1 MGATE
6 DLIELIAEFGFTRLE
21 GEIYVYLLQHSPAT
35 GYAVAKGIGRSFPIT
50 YKALS
55 SLRAKGAIMVDEGKS
70 LLARAVPVAELL
82 DQLERR
88 FKDHRERTLEAFQ
101 HLPSGPADRRIYQ
114 LSTVDQVHERF
125 RRMLSESEERVL
137 MELFPEP
144 LADLRDAVEET
155 AARGID
161 VTARIYKPDHLEGVR
176 LVLSPFGQEDLELFR
191 SEWLSLFVDG
201 RQALL
206 AHLHRGRGGVHQ
218 ATWTANLFLARAFY
232 DYINSDLHHYA
243 FYPSLWTAT
252 SLEELR
258 AEYERLARAL
268 PPGGDRGAR
277 DLLGHLSGPA
287 GVHRRPVRKKK
298 RK

>member
-1 MGATE
+1 MGADD

-21 GEIYVYLLQHSPAT
+21 CEIYVYLLQHSPAT

-55 SLRAKGAIMVDEGKS
+55 SLRAKGAVLVDEGKT

-88 FKDHRERTLEAFQ
+88 FKDRRRRTLEAFQ
-101 HLPSGPADRRIYQ
+101 HLPSGLADRRIYQ

-125 RRMLSESEERVL
+125 RRMLEESEERVL

-161 VTARIYKPDHLEGVR
+161 VTARIYKPDHLDGVR
-176 LVLSPFGQEDLELFR
+176 LVLSPFGKEDLKIFR

-201 RQALL
+201 RQVLL
-206 AHLHRGRGGVHQ
+206 AHLHRGGGGVYQ

-243 FYPSLWTAT
+243 FRPSLQTAR
-252 SLEELR
+252 SMRELR

-268 PPGGDRGAR
+268 PPGGDLGAK
-277 DLLGHLSGPA
+277 DLLGHLPGREGA
-287 GVHRRPVRKKK
+287 RRHAARKKK